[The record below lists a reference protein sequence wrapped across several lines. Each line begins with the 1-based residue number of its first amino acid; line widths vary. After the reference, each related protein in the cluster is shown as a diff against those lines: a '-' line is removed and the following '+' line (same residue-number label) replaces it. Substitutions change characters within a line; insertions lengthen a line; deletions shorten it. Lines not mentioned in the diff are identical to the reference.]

1 MQLEL
6 SSLIAS
12 LGQAVQEAQEHLER
26 YGSERFCAYF
36 RPSADAN
43 GENSPALTPHSRLF
57 ALPDGNGGLRQ
68 LSVPEA
74 ALAHHST
81 LALDTAHIRLNLLPT
96 LEENTGRLLVE
107 VGPGGEQAEARYS
120 QLELTFRA
128 APAAE
133 GVARLHQHTIR
144 ALS

>member
-12 LGQAVQEAQEHLER
+12 LGQAVQEAQEHLEH

-36 RPSADAN
+36 HPSADTN
-43 GENSPALTPHSRLF
+43 GDEPPALIPRSRLF
-57 ALPDGNGGLRQ
+57 SLPDGNGGLQQ

-81 LALDTAHIRLNLLPT
+81 LALETAHIRLNLLPS
-96 LEENTGRLLVE
+96 LEEDTGRMLVE
-107 VGPGGEQAEARYS
+107 VGPAGEQAGPAYS

-128 APAAE
+128 APASE
-133 GVARLHQHTIR
+133 GVAKLHQHTIR
-144 ALS
+144 SL